1 MEFEWN
7 LILLVGAG
15 FIAGVVNTLAGGG
28 SLLTLPALIFFG
40 LPPAVANGTNRIAII
55 IQNIF
60 STAGFSSKGI
70 TTYPFSL
77 YLGAVALLG
86 AVIGAKLAIEVPE
99 DLFNKILAFVMIIV
113 VVFLVS
119 QRKKSLSELV
129 ERLTGKYLWMSMLA
143 FFFIGIYGGFIQA
156 GTGFFIL
163 LALSGINNM
172 SLVKSNAAKA
182 VIILIFNIGAIVT
195 FALEGKINWG
205 YGLVMAI
212 GNASGAWFA
221 SRWSVAKGDRL
232 IKIFLVIMVVVM
244 AIKLWFFTE

>member
-7 LILLVGAG
+7 LLLLVGVG

-40 LPPAVANGTNRIAII
+40 LPPAVANGTNRIAIL

-60 STAGFSSKGI
+60 STAGFTSKGI
-70 TTYPFSL
+70 KTYPFSI
-77 YLGAVALLG
+77 YLGIVALIG
-86 AVIGAKLAIEVPE
+86 AVIGAKIAIQVPE

-119 QRKKSLSELV
+119 QRKKTLSELT
-129 ERLTGKYLWMSMLA
+129 ERLTGKYLWISLLA

-156 GTGFFIL
+156 GTGFFVL
-163 LALSGINNM
+163 LALSSINQM

-182 VIILIFNIGAIVT
+182 VIILIFNIGALAT
-195 FALEGKINWG
+195 FAYEGKINWS
-205 YGLVMAI
+205 YGLIMAV

-221 SRWSVAKGDRL
+221 SRWSVSKGDK
-232 IKIFLVIMVVVM
+232 IVKIFLVIMVIVM
-244 AIKLWFFTE
+244 AVKLWFFTP